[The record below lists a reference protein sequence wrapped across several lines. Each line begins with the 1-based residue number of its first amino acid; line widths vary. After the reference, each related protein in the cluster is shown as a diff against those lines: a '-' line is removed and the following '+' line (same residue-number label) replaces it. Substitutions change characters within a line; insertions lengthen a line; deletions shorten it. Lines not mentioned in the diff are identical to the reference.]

1 MERRC
6 AWQIWEICR
15 VVYSNINFLNELN
28 ASIPFIEMEA
38 KRFKL
43 NCSVTVTYNP
53 DISCLQKQF
62 DSLKEQLDSCV
73 IVDNGSGNITK
84 IEELVR
90 LFEFEFIKLENNL
103 GLAYAQNLGIES
115 AISQGADH
123 ILLLDQDSILS
134 PDFINAIS
142 DVYRE
147 YNVGVLGPS
156 FFDPHTDEFYWGTN
170 YIGPFIKRVPVQD
183 ITDVTYVIAS
193 GSYFSSEV
201 YKKVGKME
209 DELFVDYIDVEWAL
223 RAKKLGYRVAM
234 TNRAS
239 MAHTIGDSRLNLFGR
254 KISVHSP
261 MRRYFLVRN
270 SFFVI
275 RKSYIPIGYKIREV
289 FLNFARALISLV
301 LNKEKMKTLTMIC
314 YGISDGVAGR
324 FGPFKGNK

>member
-1 MERRC
+1 ME
-6 AWQIWEICR
+6 
-15 VVYSNINFLNELN
+15 V
-28 ASIPFIEMEA
+28 

-43 NCSVTVTYNP
+43 NSSVTVTYNP
-53 DISCLQKQF
+53 DIRCLQKQF
-62 DSLKEQLDSCV
+62 SSLKDQLDSCV
-73 IVDNGSGNITK
+73 IVDNGSQNISE
-84 IEELVR
+84 IEELVSS
-90 LFEFEFIKLENNL
+90 FEFKFIKLEKNF

-123 ILLLDQDSILS
+123 LLLLDQDSILS
-134 PDFINAIS
+134 PGFITAMS
-142 DVYRE
+142 DVYHE

-156 FFDPHTDEFYWGTN
+156 FFDPHTNEFYWGTN

-193 GSYFSSEV
+193 GSYFSADV
-201 YKKVGKME
+201 YKKVGRME

-223 RAKKLGYRVAM
+223 RAKKAGYRVAM

-270 SFFVI
+270 SFFMI
-275 RKSYIPIGYKIREV
+275 RKPYIPIGYKVREV
-289 FLNFARALISLV
+289 CLNFARAAISLV
-301 LNKEKMKTLTMIC
+301 LNKEKAKTLKMIC